1 MRTSLCSDGDVA
13 VGHARAP
20 DICVF
25 TYSSC
30 VAFPPHPFP
39 LQLIS
44 LSPQTLTPTQGSQQA
59 RRKSNSKCTLGK
71 EQETNTEM
79 AITGHL
85 NFTCGFSLLQVD
97 EMNVT

>member
-1 MRTSLCSDGDVA
+1 MA

-30 VAFPPHPFP
+30 MAFPPLPPFLFATYQP
-39 LQLIS
+39 EPS
-44 LSPQTLTPTQGSQQA
+44 DTHTPTRGSQQA
-59 RRKSNSKCTLGK
+59 RRKSNSKRTLGK

-85 NFTCGFSLLQVD
+85 NFTCGFSLLQDD
-97 EMNVT
+97 EMNVPCFP